1 MLYHSCQIVIPKK
14 FDSSCNRIIRV
25 LSTFRACRHHRTLHR
40 KVIELESRICC
51 SLPNKSL
58 TLCAWWESFLV
69 RYFFY
74 HASPFFFVHFCYFLI
89 HPQVASASSQIE
101 LDTITLIY
109 GCTCICCVLLLHDN
123 TSSIV
128 SFFWCP
134 SNSNTKGGKK
144 RSSWW
149 KKYYGHATSQAAIRQ
164 STFYQID
171 EWDMSK
177 HIVVVKSFVCWC
189 RNFRPE

>member
-1 MLYHSCQIVIPKK
+1 MSSSSYTPSESDRVREPDML
-14 FDSSCNRIIRV
+14 
-25 LSTFRACRHHRTLHR
+25 LSTKQIRALLSAQRGIFLF
-40 KVIELESRICC
+40 LFM
-51 SLPNKSL
+51 LGFSL

-89 HPQVASASSQIE
+89 HPQVASASTQIE

>member
-14 FDSSCNRIIRV
+14 FDSSCNRITRV

-51 SLPNKSL
+51 SLPNKSMRFYLHNGASFSLFLFMLGFPL

-74 HASPFFFVHFCYFLI
+74 HASPLFFVHFCYFLI

-109 GCTCICCVLLLHDN
+109 GCTCICCVLLLLHDN

-128 SFFWCP
+128 SFCWCP
-134 SNSNTKGGKK
+134 SKFQNERGAKKGAVDGRSITATLLVK
-144 RSSWW
+144 R
-149 KKYYGHATSQAAIRQ
+149 Q
-164 STFYQID
+164 
-171 EWDMSK
+171 
-177 HIVVVKSFVCWC
+177 
-189 RNFRPE
+189 